1 MHIVRRDK
9 SQIKKNDSLVP
20 SLPAKI
26 EKFRFWQ
33 GDWVLGKKL
42 FKNRNQ
48 TFFRSALVV
57 NKQLQ
62 YTYYPISHEL
72 KTTRR

>member
-26 EKFRFWQ
+26 EKFRFCQ
-33 GDWVLGKKL
+33 GDWVLDKKL
-42 FKNRNQ
+42 FKNRN
-48 TFFRSALVV
+48 
-57 NKQLQ
+57 
-62 YTYYPISHEL
+62 
-72 KTTRR
+72 